1 MKFKVPYAVPPPPS
15 PDRDVHAFEK
25 LSLFLDEFSPL
36 LKTMLCARFN
46 FSVVNFPYIYV
57 SNNLYHLHME
67 YMSLSRFVM
76 RRIALHT
83 NNFLKKG
90 QATCTNKPVVRTR
103 ISRTLTKKMFT

>member
-1 MKFKVPYAVPPPPS
+1 MKFKVPYAVPPPS

-57 SNNLYHLHME
+57 SNNLYHHVSQQIRYAKACTTYE
-67 YMSLSRFVM
+67 Q
-76 RRIALHT
+76 
-83 NNFLKKG
+83 FLKKG
-90 QATCTNKPVVRTR
+90 A
-103 ISRTLTKKMFT
+103 SYMY